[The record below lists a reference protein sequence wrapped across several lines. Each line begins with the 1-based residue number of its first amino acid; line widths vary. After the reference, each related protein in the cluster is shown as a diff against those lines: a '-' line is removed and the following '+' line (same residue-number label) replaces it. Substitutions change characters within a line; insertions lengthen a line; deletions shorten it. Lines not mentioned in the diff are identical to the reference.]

1 MPPPAK
7 VAPASETAKAAASPA
22 PVVARKSTSV
32 DAEEAKTD
40 EAKAETPTTP
50 KADDGKKKIRRDS
63 KGFEKFDDYFS
74 DSDKDE
80 TPKKGDKTTDEASV
94 ESMDVSGE
102 ASPARPLRGKAAKT
116 PVVAKK
122 STEGQ
127 AAKDE
132 ETMENIASFLEEGD
146 KDLPAVP
153 GAAKAGKKATKADG
167 KTDEEM
173 VTMIF
178 GEDGNETPKKA
189 KEADKSVYDLEDD
202 EPAAAKKSAAPL
214 ATSTPHVGKKEG
226 DSVTKIGNNTYYY
239 SKDEKAEEDGT
250 EQLPESAEGS
260 QIVVVREDGSAED
273 QDDYSFR
280 ENVSSEMREVSLLW
294 KFLMIAWY

>member
-7 VAPASETAKAAASPA
+7 VTPASETAKPTASPA

-32 DAEEAKTD
+32 DAEEPQ
-40 EAKAETPTTP
+40 AEEPKTP
-50 KADDGKKKIRRDS
+50 KADEGKKTIRRDS

-94 ESMDVSGE
+94 ESMDVSEE

-122 STEGQ
+122 STEAAKGQ
-127 AAKDE
+127 AEKDE

-146 KDLPAVP
+146 KALPAVP
-153 GAAKAGKKATKADG
+153 DAAKAGKKGAAKADGKTDG

-178 GEDGNETPKKA
+178 GEDGSETPKKA
-189 KEADKSVYDLEDD
+189 KQADTSVYELDAD
-202 EPAAAKKSAAPL
+202 EPTAKKSVAPL
-214 ATSTPHVGKKEG
+214 ATSTPHVGKKDGEN
-226 DSVTKIGNNTYYY
+226 VTKIGNNTYYY
-239 SKDEKAEEDGT
+239 SKEEKTDEDGT

-260 QIVVVREDGSAED
+260 QIVVVREDASAED

-280 ENVSSEMREVSLLW
+280 ENVSHAIS
-294 KFLMIAWY
+294 